1 MSQNAN
7 EGFDPMDPIGTWRT
21 IRDANL
27 DAWAKSMA
35 AMTNTDAFAQAIGAQ
50 LDTLL
55 AASAPMKKIVQQL
68 MEQYLAQA
76 NMPSRTEIVSLAERL
91 TNIEMRLDDMQ
102 VAVEDLHLLLKQQ
115 PAPAAAPEATGVP
128 AELQAAL
135 DEIRAT
141 LKELTV
147 PPALPADLQGAL
159 NEIRTALKERPAASA
174 APAEPA
180 KPAPR
185 RTRKAG
191 ETA

>member
-35 AMTNTDAFAQAIGAQ
+35 SLTNTDAFAQAIGAQ

-55 AASAPMKKIVQQL
+55 AASAPLQQTVQRA

-76 NMPSRTEIVSLAERL
+76 QMPSRTEVISLAERL
-91 TNIEMRLDDMQ
+91 TNIELRLDDMQ
-102 VAVEDLHLLLKQQ
+102 AALDAIHTGVQQPASVPTAADLQAAVNEIKALRNDLQPAT
-115 PAPAAAPEATGVP
+115 PAPAAP
-128 AELQAAL
+128 ELQAAL
-135 DEIRAT
+135 EEIRAT
-141 LKELTV
+141 LKDLT
-147 PPALPADLQGAL
+147 
-159 NEIRTALKERPAASA
+159 A
-174 APAEPA
+174 APAKPAA

-185 RTRKAG
+185 RAAKTS